1 MALGS
6 GLAAQFGFVSET
18 TYGTAVTVTKF
29 VPLVSESIVEAI
41 PRIESAGII
50 AGKRVLHSDQW
61 DPGIPAIA
69 GDVGLELY
77 QQGVGTL
84 FRHMFGSVTSS
95 TTGGVGTH
103 TFSPGDLT
111 GQSMTVQV
119 GRPQTNGV
127 VTPFTYAGVKVA
139 SWEIGIVPGENVTL
153 GLSVV
158 AKTSTTGTAL
168 ATATYLTGGARPFR
182 PQGQGAA
189 GVSISGASACV
200 RALTIN
206 GDNGLDT
213 ERRCVGQNS
222 IDEPLEASP
231 RSYGGTATIE
241 FSSTA
246 QYQRF
251 AQGGEYPITFSILA
265 TSTAAISVS
274 MNARFDG
281 TTPGVSGPGLVLVDY
296 PFKCVATS
304 LTNDATAISMTLIN
318 AQTTGQIA

>member
-18 TYGTAVTVTKF
+18 TYGTAVTVNKF
-29 VPLVSESIVEAI
+29 TPLVSESIVEEI

-50 AGKRVLHSDQW
+50 AGKRILHTDQW
-61 DPGIPAIA
+61 AAGIPAIA
-69 GDVGLELY
+69 GDIGLELW
-77 QQGVGTL
+77 QQGTGTL

-95 TTGGVGTH
+95 TTGGASTH

-111 GQSMTVQV
+111 GKSMTVQIGKPQV
-119 GRPQTNGV
+119 GGV

-139 SWEIGIVPGENVTL
+139 SWELAAVPNENVTL

-158 AKTSTTGTAL
+158 AKSVTTGTAL
-168 ATATYLTGGARPFR
+168 ATATYVTGAASPFR
-182 PQGQGAA
+182 SQGGLTTL
-189 GVSISGASACV
+189 SISGSSVCM
-200 RALTIN
+200 RSLTIN

-213 ERRCVGQNS
+213 ERMCVGQNS
-222 IDEPLEASP
+222 IDEPLEAAL
-231 RSYGGTATIE
+231 RTYGGTATME

-251 AQGGEYPITFSILA
+251 AQGREYPIVFGIAASGTATISI
-265 TSTAAISVS
+265 T

-281 TTPGVSGPGLVLVDY
+281 ATPTVAGPGLIVVDM

-304 LTNDATAISMTLIN
+304 LTDDSTAIRAVMTN
-318 AQTTGQIA
+318 SQTAGQVA